1 MTLKNTSHRMNTDNN
16 DIDLFEP
23 WFGLDLA
30 EQCILIK
37 ENHYAAT
44 RLKLDNINVGNVI
57 NERVWRRL
65 GQILGDS
72 KYLRELIIQ
81 RCNVD
86 VGALFSGL
94 KYNRCI
100 QKMHLLQI
108 NLRDADQNCAIFLCT
123 NPSLKDVSICNCNLG
138 GAVNI
143 LLSALFNR
151 SADTLERL
159 NLSEHRIGLRGI
171 YLDKL
176 VYTLQMKC
184 RRLISL
190 NLDDNEIGRNG
201 CISLAKLLKNEESK
215 LEELH
220 LYDNSLDSDCAII
233 LADALS
239 RNTTLKRLGLRG
251 NRKIN
256 TSGWAAILKLVCNT
270 SSINN
275 VIESNHTLR
284 SVGMFVKSDVSRHR
298 RITSSLGAD
307 STNILRA
314 ALELNVISNKRTV
327 TRRKIIW
334 GHTRED
340 FNIGNSSISTAAMPI
355 ILAWFGDDTNANLVQ
370 YDDPPLQR
378 ATVDT
383 IRLESIYNILRARP
397 DLICKKETR
406 KDDDIFYVC
415 FVVFGLLISLVIQF
429 KIFSFGQ
436 QIEHENE

>member
-1 MTLKNTSHRMNTDNN
+1 MIQKNTSNRMNTDNN

-30 EQCILIK
+30 KQFILIK
-37 ENHYAAT
+37 NSHSAVT
-44 RLKLDNINVGNVI
+44 SLKLDNINVPNI
-57 NERVWRRL
+57 FNERVWRRV

-72 KYLRELIIQ
+72 NDVKELYIQ
-81 RCNVD
+81 RCNDVD
-86 VGALFSGL
+86 VGALFNGL

-100 QKMHLLQI
+100 QKIHFLQI
-108 NLRDADQNCAIFLCT
+108 NLRDADQNCAIFLST
-123 NPSLKDVSICNCNLG
+123 NPSLKDISICNCNLG

-151 SADTLERL
+151 SKDTLERL
-159 NLSEHRIGLRGI
+159 NLSEHHIGLGGI
-171 YLDKL
+171 YLEKL
-176 VYTLQMKC
+176 VYTLHTKC
-184 RRLISL
+184 KSLRSL
-190 NLDDNEIGRNG
+190 NLDDNGIGRKG
-201 CISLAKLLKNEESK
+201 CTLLAKLLKNEESK

-233 LADALS
+233 LADALL

-256 TSGWAAILKLVCNT
+256 TSGWAAILQLVCDT

-275 VIESNHTLR
+275 VIESNHTLS

-298 RITSSLGAD
+298 RITYALGAD

-314 ALELNVISNKRTV
+314 ALELNAIPNKRAV
-327 TRRKIIW
+327 IRQKIIW

-340 FNIGNSSISTAAMPI
+340 FNIGNLSIPTAAIPL
-355 ILAWFGDDTNANLVQ
+355 ILACFGDDANTNLVQ

-383 IRLESIYNILRARP
+383 IRLESIYNIIRARP
-397 DLICKKETR
+397 DLICKKEIKR
-406 KDDDIFYVC
+406 DYDILYIFV
-415 FVVFGLLISLVIQF
+415 VVFGLLLSLVIQF
-429 KIFSFGQ
+429 KLFSFGQ
-436 QIEHENE
+436 LLE

>member
-1 MTLKNTSHRMNTDNN
+1 
-16 DIDLFEP
+16 
-23 WFGLDLA
+23 
-30 EQCILIK
+30 
-37 ENHYAAT
+37 
-44 RLKLDNINVGNVI
+44 
-57 NERVWRRL
+57 
-65 GQILGDS
+65 
-72 KYLRELIIQ
+72 
-81 RCNVD
+81 
-86 VGALFSGL
+86 
-94 KYNRCI
+94 
-100 QKMHLLQI
+100 
-108 NLRDADQNCAIFLCT
+108 
-123 NPSLKDVSICNCNLG
+123 
-138 GAVNI
+138 
-143 LLSALFNR
+143 
-151 SADTLERL
+151 
-159 NLSEHRIGLRGI
+159 
-171 YLDKL
+171 
-176 VYTLQMKC
+176 
-184 RRLISL
+184 
-190 NLDDNEIGRNG
+190 
-201 CISLAKLLKNEESK
+201 
-215 LEELH
+215 
-220 LYDNSLDSDCAII
+220 
-233 LADALS
+233 
-239 RNTTLKRLGLRG
+239 
-251 NRKIN
+251 
-256 TSGWAAILKLVCNT
+256 
-270 SSINN
+270 
-275 VIESNHTLR
+275 
-284 SVGMFVKSDVSRHR
+284 MFVKSDVSRHR